1 MKYGIS
7 NLSIIPVRAEAKE
20 QSEMITQI
28 LFGETFKITS
38 TRKNWCHIII
48 DNDNYEGWIDK
59 KLCNQISEEFYL
71 KHLNNK
77 PIILSDMLSA
87 VHEEKSKYPHF
98 ICAGS
103 ELPFFNETDNSFL
116 LADKKYFLLN
126 DTFDNKQ
133 TSIKETAYIFLNS
146 PYLWGGKTNFGI
158 DCSGFTQTVFKINGI
173 KIPRD
178 ASQQVELGKT
188 LNFMN
193 EAKLGDLAFF
203 DNDEGNI
210 VHVGII
216 LNQNKI
222 IHASGKVRIDT
233 IDFNGIFNNETKS
246 YSHKLRV
253 IKRIL

>member
-1 MKYGIS
+1 MKFGIA

-20 QSEMITQI
+20 QSEMVSQL
-28 LFGETFKITS
+28 LFGETFQIIS

-59 KLCNQISEEFYL
+59 KLCNQISEELYL
-71 KHLNNK
+71 KHKNHSA
-77 PIILSDMLSA
+77 IILSDMFSVA
-87 VHEEKSKYPHF
+87 YIENIKHPYF

-103 ELPFFNETDNSFL
+103 ELPFFDKSNKSFL
-116 LADKKYFLLN
+116 LGGVKYFLLDEN
-126 DTFDNKQ
+126 NINAV
-133 TSIKETAYIFLNS
+133 SIKNTAYQFLNS

-158 DCSGFTQTVFKINGI
+158 DCSGFVQIVYKINGI
-173 KIPRD
+173 KLPRD

-203 DNDEGNI
+203 DNDEGKI

-216 LNQNKI
+216 LNENKI

-233 IDFNGIFNNETKS
+233 IDFNGIFNSETKT